1 MAARL
6 LDDKTLS
13 ERYGLDQR
21 TVHLLPAKTAN
32 NFYPQPLPSTNQPS
46 TNNAGS
52 SAWQTMNNNYGSGHK
67 YPATLYWRRYIAIL
81 EKHGARQ
88 FAKVI
93 IQEDLEPW
101 AKRRGFAIIRQFRA
115 YGTINE
121 KMEKT
126 EFTRRAPK

>member
-1 MAARL
+1 MSVRIVT
-6 LDDKTLS
+6 DETLS
-13 ERYGLDQR
+13 ERYGLDKR
-21 TVHLLPAKTAN
+21 TVHLLPAKSSDN
-32 NFYPQPLPSTNQPS
+32 IYPQPLSPTNQPATS
-46 TNNAGS
+46 NAGS
-52 SAWQTMNNNYGSGHK
+52 SAWQTMSNNYGSGYK
-67 YPATLYWRRYIAIL
+67 YTAAPYWRRYIAIL

-88 FAKVI
+88 FAKIV

-126 EFTRRAPK
+126 EFTRRASK